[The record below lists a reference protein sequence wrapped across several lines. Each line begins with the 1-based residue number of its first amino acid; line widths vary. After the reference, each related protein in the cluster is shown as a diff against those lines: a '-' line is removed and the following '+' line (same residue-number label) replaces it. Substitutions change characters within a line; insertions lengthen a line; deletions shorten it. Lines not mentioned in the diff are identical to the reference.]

1 MGKFSSLNNQEF
13 LWEYSSVWP
22 RFSLGEKKKKWNMY
36 SQTDGPF
43 RFQIS
48 AQYNLVLI
56 NISLENV

>member
-13 LWEYSSVWP
+13 LREYSSVWP
-22 RFSLGEKKKKWNMY
+22 RFSLGKKKMWNMY